1 MILFMKK
8 TKLLSALAVAAV
20 MLPAATSCNDKNDEP
35 VVSPS
40 EWALPIAD
48 FGKTIDEVSASET
61 ARGFRVVKTDSIH
74 LRAVKN
80 IKNAQ
85 VSITYCFDPDTKTY
99 RYAKGTYAGEDELK
113 ALTERLAADG
123 YADEGE
129 KNGVKVYNQSSDNA
143 HVALE
148 EGSSEFY
155 MLPGASNDTFSWGR
169 LNDLSDAAQA
179 GLAVPYLG
187 HYAPVELVELMEQY
201 CGNTL
206 DSASSKI
213 DNGVYVFKAQ
223 NGSKHTS
230 VRYWFDVA
238 TKSKLEEAAV
248 YYTLENRPSTAEV
261 DTCLSRTGFKYTSM
275 KDASDGSMIYYNYSE
290 KCVAYVAMDKPD
302 GATSSFMPSIHYA
315 YNDLSGQ
322 VPPETVDFP
331 APLIDF
337 GTMTLNEAVE
347 QYKKQS
353 YFTGTTDDGF
363 GGLLGLIVTTNS
375 KDFPQI
381 LLMDDG
387 GKYAAA
393 LVIANESKML
403 RSPYIKDWLTA
414 KGYTYNEKVS
424 ILPTYIRSDKKVM
437 AQFDIDG
444 SITGFPCVA
453 FQPNEFNAAPSLLG
467 KLKQAKQ
474 LKR

>member
-1 MILFMKK
+1 MNK

-35 VVSPS
+35 VVNPS
-40 EWALPIAD
+40 EWALPDTD

-61 ARGFRVVKTDSIH
+61 ARGFQVVKTDSIH

-85 VSITYCFDPDTKTY
+85 VSYTYCFDPETKTY
-99 RYAKGTYAGEDELK
+99 RYAKGTYAGEDEFE
-113 ALTERLAADG
+113 ALTKRLAADG
-123 YADEGE
+123 FVAESE
-129 KNGVKVYNQSSDNA
+129 QNGIKVYNQSNDNA

-148 EGSSEFY
+148 ESGSTFY
-155 MLPGASNDTFSWGR
+155 MLPGPTNDTFSWGR

-206 DSASSKI
+206 DSTASKI
-213 DNGVYVFKAQ
+213 DNGVYVFKAK
-223 NGSKHTS
+223 NGSKHAS

-248 YYTLENRPSTAEV
+248 YYTLENRPTTAEV
-261 DTCLSRTGFKYTSM
+261 DSCLNRTGFKYTSM
-275 KDASDGSMIYYNYSE
+275 KDASDGSQIYYNYLM
-290 KCVAYVAMDKPD
+290 KCVAYVAMDKPE

-331 APLIDF
+331 APLTDF

-375 KDFPQI
+375 QDFPQI

-393 LVIANESKML
+393 LVIADESKTL

-414 KGYTYNEKVS
+414 NGYAYNEKVS
-424 ILPTYIRSDKKVM
+424 ILPTYIRADKKVM
-437 AQFDIDG
+437 AQFDTDG

-453 FQPNEFNAAPSLLG
+453 FQPNEFNAAPSLLS

-474 LKR
+474 MKR